1 MMRTNVNLVTSR
13 EYPRRAAKAAD
24 TRRRIVGAAVE
35 LFIELGYPATT
46 IAAIAERADVAAQT
60 VYAAFG
66 NKRVLLEQALDVTI
80 AGDDEPVPV
89 NDRPWMA
96 PVWRATSG
104 ADTLRAYAAAV
115 CTIQGRAA
123 PLFEA
128 LDIAVAAEPELRD
141 LHGVSRER
149 RRIGAGGVVDAVRRL
164 GDLREDL
171 TRGEAVDVLWLLNG
185 HHPFLAMV
193 RDRGWS
199 RRRYERWLGETMVTA
214 LVRPA
219 ATTTPPSMS
228 R

>member
-1 MMRTNVNLVTSR
+1 MMTTNVNAVTSR
-13 EYPRRAAKAAD
+13 QFPRRAAKAAD
-24 TRRRIVGAAVE
+24 TRRRIVGAAAE

-66 NKRVLLEQALDVTI
+66 NKRALLEQALDVTI
-80 AGDDEPVPV
+80 AGDDDPVPV

-96 PVWRATSG
+96 PVWSAAGG

-115 CTIQGRAA
+115 CTIQARAA

-128 LDIAVAAEPELRD
+128 LDIAAAAEPELRD
-141 LHGVSRER
+141 LHGVTGDR

-164 GDLREDL
+164 GDLRADL

-185 HHPFLAMV
+185 HQPYLAMV

-199 RRRYERWLGETMVTA
+199 RRRYERWLGETMITA
-214 LVRPA
+214 LVGPATPA
-219 ATTTPPSMS
+219 APSKS